1 MVFAAI
7 GAVVLVPLVR
17 EYAEFRRDWGLGR
30 AGALATTALVL
41 PSLAVGF
48 ALALPLAERPGIEWL
63 VTVVATLAVY
73 SAAVRAVEQVV
84 EPAAEPGRR

>member
-7 GAVVLVPLVR
+7 GAVVLVPLAR

>member
-48 ALALPLAERPGIEWL
+48 ALALPLAERPGIQWL